1 MPKKQQIELEPLT
14 ISEITDKKFYIR
26 HYQRGYR
33 WTEQQ
38 VEQLLNDI
46 DAFTPKEVA
55 GHADRKTFYCL
66 QPVVVKLIEP
76 ENDLGQTLQGEWHE
90 VIDGQQ
96 RLTTIYLILH
106 YINDLWAGRQKKQ
119 LFEINYETREQCVE
133 FLQGIKVND
142 DNETVDIDKSNI
154 DFYHISTAYQTIR
167 NWELNYRERNNK
179 SLDDAEFQSKF
190 TSYSKVIW
198 YEVNQNEDSEA
209 LFERLNL
216 GKIPL
221 TNAEL
226 TKALFLADAS
236 FNDLGREEQQIKHFE
251 IALLWDEIEHKLN
264 EQDQKFWSFITNKK
278 RIDYDTKI
286 ELILDLIAEKSD
298 DEKDPLYTF
307 LKFSQKN
314 REQSLSELW
323 IEIEQFYYT
332 LVEWNN
338 DRELYHLIG
347 YLISSRTVAGFKKEK
362 LSNLVTFSMTHKKSE
377 FKKLITNQIKSSV
390 AFEIS
395 ELRYG
400 DHSNQL
406 FNVLLLFNVETY
418 RRSKSIAEFYPFK
431 QHKGNQWSL
440 EHIHARKSD
449 GLDRNKKEQW
459 TQWLDHHTP
468 LLKEIC
474 NHEVF
479 SERSGEIKE
488 ALDLIEIFNTDKLT
502 WQRFSDIFDQVN
514 DLLTD
519 NAESMDLEGD
529 GLSNL
534 ALLSQPDN
542 AALNCSAFEIK
553 RREIIQLDKEG
564 SFIPICTRRVFLK
577 YYQDSEASI
586 QSFFWS
592 TDDRAEYTKELNTML
607 QSYLPAPRK
616 ETDNEDK

>member
-1 MPKKQQIELEPLT
+1 MPEQQIELKPLS

-46 DAFTPKEVA
+46 DAFIPKELP
-55 GHADRKTFYCL
+55 GNSDKKTFYCL
-66 QPVVVKLIEP
+66 QPVVVKRIEP
-76 ENDLGQTLQGEWHE
+76 DSELGQKLPGEWHE

-106 YINDLWAGRQKKQ
+106 YIKNFWGGRQKNN
-119 LFEINYETREQCVE
+119 LFEIDYETREQCVE
-133 FLQGIKVND
+133 FLQKIKVND
-142 DNETVDIDKSNI
+142 DDTTVDINKDNI

-167 NWELNYRERNNK
+167 NWELNYRERHNK
-179 SLDDAEFQSKF
+179 DFNDGEFKSNF
-190 TSYSKVIW
+190 SSYSKVIW
-198 YEVNQNEDSEA
+198 YEVNQDEDSVP

-236 FNDLGREEQQIKHFE
+236 FNELGSEEQQIKHFE

-264 EQDQKFWSFITNKK
+264 EKDQKFWSFITNKK

-286 ELILDLIAEKSD
+286 ELILDLIADKSD
-298 DEKDPLYTF
+298 DEEDPLYTF

-314 REQSLSELW
+314 REQTLSDLW
-323 IEIEQFYYT
+323 TEIEQFYYT

-347 YLISSRTVAGFKKEK
+347 YLISSRTVGGFKKEK
-362 LSNLVTFSMTHKKSE
+362 LSNLVTFSMTHEKSE

-395 ELRYG
+395 DLRYG
-400 DHSNQL
+400 DDSNKL

-449 GLDRNKKEQW
+449 GLQENKKEQW

-468 LLKEIC
+468 LLKELSS
-474 NHEVF
+474 HEAF
-479 SERSGEIKE
+479 SDRSDEIKE
-488 ALDLIEIFNTDKLT
+488 ALDLIEKFNTDKLT
-502 WQRFSDIFDQVN
+502 WQRFLDIFNQVN
-514 DLLTD
+514 DILTD
-519 NAESMDLEGD
+519 NAESMDLESD
-529 GLSNL
+529 GISNL

-553 RREIIQLDKEG
+553 RREIIRLDKQG

-577 YYQDSEASI
+577 YYQDSESSV

-592 TDDRAEYTKELNTML
+592 TDDRAEYAKELNTML
-607 QSYLPAPRK
+607 QDYLPAPRK
-616 ETDNEDK
+616 ETDNEDQ